1 MLFQVGLAQI
11 PISLQCQA
19 QQFVTLVGIMRDIT
33 VLTEI
38 EFGILVQY
46 ASDL

>member
-19 QQFVTLVGIMRDIT
+19 QQFLTLVGIIRDIT

-46 ASDL
+46 TSD